1 VKTLKEKRRKSV
13 FKKDQILLEFLQM
26 FISSNGYAPTYTE
39 MMQGIGEKSK
49 NGIARKLDRLERE
62 GYIRRTSGKSRA
74 LVVESKD

>member
-1 VKTLKEKRRKSV
+1 M

-39 MMQGIGEKSK
+39 MMEGIGEKSK
-49 NGIARKLDRLERE
+49 NGIARKLDRLESG

>member
-1 VKTLKEKRRKSV
+1 M